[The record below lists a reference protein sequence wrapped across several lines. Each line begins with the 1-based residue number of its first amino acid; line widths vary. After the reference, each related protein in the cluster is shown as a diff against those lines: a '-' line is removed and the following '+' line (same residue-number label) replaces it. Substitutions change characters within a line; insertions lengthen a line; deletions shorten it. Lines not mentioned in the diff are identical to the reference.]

1 MTAHASDRLG
11 RIPDDRLTAE
21 QRAAIETYTTTRKE
35 RDISGPWVPLLRSP
49 EILVRTQALGEY
61 LRYKTVFPPRLSELI
76 ILLTAR
82 HWSQQYEWGLHC
94 PIAIAA
100 GVDRSIADAIAEG
113 RRPERMSEEQ
123 EIAVRLLHGA
133 APQQVRE
140 RSDLRAGACDVRRH
154 RRRRGG
160 QHRRLLRDA
169 RGHPE
174 HGQDARRAGY
184 ACARAAPAVKQPAAG
199 SRRLAG
205 SRRARLG
212 RAEAAG
218 RLKPAPTGECDDWL
232 PAAAV
237 SRGAVR
243 RRR

>member
-1 MTAHASDRLG
+1 MTGHASDRLG

-35 RDISGPWVPLLRSP
+35 HDISGPWVPLLRSP

-123 EIAVRLLHGA
+123 EILYDFCTELLHNKS
-133 APQQVRE
+133 V
-140 RSDLRAGACDVRRH
+140 SDPTYSRA
-154 RRRRGG
+154 
-160 QHRRLLRDA
+160 
-169 RGHPE
+169 
-174 HGQDARRAGY
+174 
-184 ACARAAPAVKQPAAG
+184 
-199 SRRLAG
+199 LATFG
-205 SRRARLG
+205 DTG
-212 RAEAAG
+212 VVEAASIVG
-218 RLKPAPTGECDDWL
+218 YYAMLAAILNMARTPAEPGMPALAPL
-232 PAAAV
+232 P
-237 SRGAVR
+237 R
-243 RRR
+243 